1 MNATPVLLLLCT
13 TVSIGAFMAWRYY
26 TGVRNSQGLAAVHFL
41 FGAGGLE
48 VMALVLG
55 GAPNG
60 AAGGSDSLGPAS
72 ALVLAAALL
81 TGLFI
86 PIIARPKP
94 GIIGASV
101 AVHATVATLAFGI
114 FLLWFLG

>member
-1 MNATPVLLLLCT
+1 MTATPVLLLLVAN
-13 TVSIGAFMAWRYY
+13 VSIGALMAWRHF
-26 TGVRNSQGLAAVHFL
+26 TGERNSRGLAAVHFL

-48 VMALVLG
+48 VMALVLR

-60 AAGGSDSLGPAS
+60 AVGSVSSLGPVS

-101 AVHATVATLAFGI
+101 AVHATVATLAFGL
-114 FLLWFLG
+114 FLLWFLA

>member
-1 MNATPVLLLLCT
+1 MNATPVLLLLVA
-13 TVSIGAFMAWRYY
+13 TVSIGAFMAWRYW
-26 TGVRNSQGLAAVHFL
+26 TGERNSQKLAALHFL
-41 FGAGGLE
+41 LGAGGLE

-60 AAGGSDSLGPAS
+60 AAGGGGTLGNAS

-81 TGLFI
+81 SGLFI

-94 GIIGASV
+94 GIIGVSV
-101 AVHATVATLAFGI
+101 AVHAAVATSGFGI
-114 FLLWFLG
+114 FLLWFLA